1 MRKHHPNMVHIHS
14 VVINGAC
21 SGLISTSGQVKCVQ
35 WSQLLHANNGC
46 TDPLGDPTD
55 THKDALKRIHDP
67 NMEQSVIVMGVC
79 SGLTSH
85 IDPSYK

>member
-1 MRKHHPNMVHIHS
+1 MVLVVVSFQPVTKCPSKMCTVVS
-14 VVINGAC
+14 VVAC
-21 SGLISTSGQVKCVQ
+21 KQNCTN
-35 WSQLLHANNGC
+35 HEC

-55 THKDALKRIHDP
+55 THKDAIKRIHDP

-85 IDPSYK
+85 IDPFYK